1 MEMTQIYLSGA
12 LSEADDPF
20 AWHDEIQNSDR
31 WDEYTF
37 VNPYTLNDFDLGD
50 DTIYEKPEKVVEPA
64 LSELS
69 ESDGLFVRWDDNA
82 FLIGTT
88 MEIKHAW
95 ENNIPV
101 VIWYDG
107 YMDNLSPWL
116 DHTTR
121 GVFENREKALSVLLG
136 FADTQFDF
144 SK

>member
-1 MEMTQIYLSGA
+1 MTQIYLSGA

-20 AWHDEIQNSDR
+20 EWHDEIQDSDR

-69 ESDGLFVRWDDNA
+69 ESDGLFVRWDDAA
-82 FLIGTT
+82 FHIGTT

-95 ENNIPV
+95 ENDIPV

-121 GVFENREKALSVLLG
+121 GVFSNRNKALSVLLG
-136 FADTQFDF
+136 FADTEFDF